1 MSLFFKVFLNFFT
14 IVFIVLIIVK
24 IVGANTQPPLN
35 ILVTDAQ
42 TFNSPL
48 TSYYT
53 TQVNIPWQSGR
64 VVLAG
69 NPEGTATADVG
80 INLQIMSGSSI
91 LFTYRGKCQGSSATE
106 IPMPPLDITHLLTS
120 PSRTLRFEFRKPSS
134 SCTPS
139 QITIGPLYVVHF
151 NDAAIR
157 PKPFLNLPWD
167 YTKKIDGSI
176 SGYTFEQAALS
187 MDTFFDHN
195 APLRRLI
202 TGGESET
209 LRSGFLNFA
218 GIGVTSSYSG
228 LDGYGWGARAGVTP
242 GRDILASAGGQ
253 ARYENSDFCGP
264 AVLINHTV
272 SSIDNSKT
280 FKFQTR
286 YCHVDPVINIP
297 TVASGN
303 FKTVSLGE
311 KIGTLSSNSIVTS
324 KPQLFFVVI
333 WDKDDDS
340 DFEDNLVDG
349 LIDPFGWQGKNSDPW
364 SIYSS
369 SSPAITGNTSYYLFN
384 TTLGDVK
391 INYNTLIDNN
401 FSVGSTSFIF
411 YRDLYLDQNSIF
423 RDTFLKFTHTPR
435 NFFFT
440 NNANDKPLT
449 SAGAVLQID
458 KNDEFGNNIETFA
471 TGSRKYFTFSWPY
484 DTNISSNFAP
494 GTIGL
499 YYSKDGVKWTKED
512 SSRYLI
518 SGNVVSATIN
528 HLTQFAVMGEP
539 LDSIAPTT
547 TLKINGNTP
556 QSTYPSQVNLSFETD
571 IASTTLYKITAQSFQ
586 KYTTPFNVSEPG
598 NYTLEYFSED
608 ASYNV
613 ESLKTFSFTIL
624 TPTPTSAPTATPTL
638 TPILTNTPTATTAPT
653 MTPSFTPTP
662 TPTSTP
668 TNTPTATTSITPSS
682 TSSSAVTLTPTPTF
696 TPTPTVIGFSQ
707 ITKLKERN
715 YKTQKSSEQ
724 LLRSTPI
731 LTPTASALP
740 IMGAEDNSRR
750 SYSYLIYILSIAG
763 FILLAYYSNLFRK
776 RINK

>member
-1 MSLFFKVFLNFFT
+1 
-14 IVFIVLIIVK
+14 
-24 IVGANTQPPLN
+24 
-35 ILVTDAQ
+35 
-42 TFNSPL
+42 
-48 TSYYT
+48 
-53 TQVNIPWQSGR
+53 
-64 VVLAG
+64 
-69 NPEGTATADVG
+69 
-80 INLQIMSGSSI
+80 
-91 LFTYRGKCQGSSATE
+91 
-106 IPMPPLDITHLLTS
+106 
-120 PSRTLRFEFRKPSS
+120 
-134 SCTPS
+134 
-139 QITIGPLYVVHF
+139 
-151 NDAAIR
+151 
-157 PKPFLNLPWD
+157 
-167 YTKKIDGSI
+167 
-176 SGYTFEQAALS
+176 
-187 MDTFFDHN
+187 
-195 APLRRLI
+195 
-202 TGGESET
+202 
-209 LRSGFLNFA
+209 
-218 GIGVTSSYSG
+218 
-228 LDGYGWGARAGVTP
+228 
-242 GRDILASAGGQ
+242 
-253 ARYENSDFCGP
+253 
-264 AVLINHTV
+264 
-272 SSIDNSKT
+272 
-280 FKFQTR
+280 
-286 YCHVDPVINIP
+286 
-297 TVASGN
+297 
-303 FKTVSLGE
+303 
-311 KIGTLSSNSIVTS
+311 
-324 KPQLFFVVI
+324 
-333 WDKDDDS
+333 
-340 DFEDNLVDG
+340 
-349 LIDPFGWQGKNSDPW
+349 
-364 SIYSS
+364 
-369 SSPAITGNTSYYLFN
+369 
-384 TTLGDVK
+384 
-391 INYNTLIDNN
+391 
-401 FSVGSTSFIF
+401 
-411 YRDLYLDQNSIF
+411 
-423 RDTFLKFTHTPR
+423 
-435 NFFFT
+435 
-440 NNANDKPLT
+440 
-449 SAGAVLQID
+449 VLQID

-471 TGSRKYFTFSWPY
+471 TGSHKYFTFSWPY

-613 ESLKTFSFTIL
+613 EALKTFSFTIL

-638 TPILTNTPTATTAPT
+638 TPILTNTPTATA
-653 MTPSFTPTP
+653 
-662 TPTSTP
+662 
-668 TNTPTATTSITPSS
+668 SITPSS